1 MCDYIASRFY
11 LYIALM
17 VYFKHL
23 VNFYRQFDARSLRRK
38 RSLPKVSKQSFRDFT
53 DTVFAV
59 VIDKQARRG
68 DSRG

>member
-1 MCDYIASRFY
+1 MPEAY
-11 LYIALM
+11 
-17 VYFKHL
+17 VE
-23 VNFYRQFDARSLRRK
+23 K
-38 RSLPKVSKQSFRDFT
+38 RSLPKVSKQSLRDFI